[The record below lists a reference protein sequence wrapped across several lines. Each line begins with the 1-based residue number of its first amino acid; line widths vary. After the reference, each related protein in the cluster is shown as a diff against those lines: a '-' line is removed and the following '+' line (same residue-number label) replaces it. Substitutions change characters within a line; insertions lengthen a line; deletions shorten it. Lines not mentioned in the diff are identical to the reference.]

1 MITANPQLT
10 LHIII
15 IIIIIINSAR
25 VECEIKSDTSN
36 NRGNWNHLK
45 IIQTVP
51 QQHTGKARIK
61 ELQKTATVVTPHILR
76 KVLM

>member
-1 MITANPQLT
+1 MITANPQFT
-10 LHIII
+10 FHIII
-15 IIIIIINSAR
+15 IIIIIHSAH

-51 QQHTGKARIK
+51 QQHTEKARIK
-61 ELQKTATVVTPHILR
+61 ELQKTATVDTAHILR
-76 KVLM
+76 KVLT